1 LYSGKAAT
9 VEYWSYIDPTQLMN
23 SVSFSVG
30 EKADD
35 ARRLQAHAPWGD
47 KTLYWDYGDWRE
59 NGRVSSSYES
69 NIGKWTHVALVSNG
83 YDTMAIYLDGVLAKR
98 STFTGAPELLRQL
111 TIGGNPHSSTWFKG
125 SIRNFR
131 LWNTMRSERQIANS
145 MFEHITEPRPNLLAN
160 YYLDEGKGT
169 QINDALNALMSGSAP
184 TEPMWGEAVTS
195 SLMHAPALVHGRR
208 IVQRGDTARYTRV
221 RVPNAT
227 YTWEVRGGS
236 ILSGQESDEI
246 LVQWNSVDSVGT
258 VVVRRTFAGGC
269 TDETKINVVLP
280 VLVGVQD
287 EVNQSDDIVIMPN
300 PANDVVTIRSEDA
313 AVVTILDL
321 QGRIVA
327 SAEIDQRGAVTVPIE
342 MLAQGTYI
350 VSCATAHGVT
360 TRRLSVQR

>member
-1 LYSGKAAT
+1 MG
-9 VEYWSYIDPTQLMN
+9 
-23 SVSFSVG
+23 
-30 EKADD
+30 DD
-35 ARRLQAHAPWGD
+35 SKRLQAHAPWGD

-59 NGRVSSSYES
+59 SGRVSSSYE
-69 NIGKWTHVALVSNG
+69 NNLGKWTHIALVSNG
-83 YDTMAIYLDGVLAKR
+83 YDTMAIYLDGKLAKR
-98 STFTGAPELLRQL
+98 STFTDAPALLRQL
-111 TIGGNPHSSTWFKG
+111 TIGGNPHTSTWFKG

-145 MFEHITEPRPNLLAN
+145 MFEHIAEPRPNLLAN
-160 YYLDEGKGT
+160 YYMDEGKGT
-169 QINDALNALMSGSAP
+169 QINDALNALMLGSAP
-184 TEPMWGEAVTS
+184 TEPTWGDATAS
-195 SLMHAPALVHGRR
+195 ALMQAPALVYGRR

-258 VVVRRTFAGGC
+258 VIVRRTFAGGC
-269 TDETKINVVLP
+269 ADESKINVVLP

-287 EVNQSDDIVIMPN
+287 EESQSDDVVVMPN

-321 QGRIVA
+321 QGRVVA
-327 SAEIDQRGAVTVPIE
+327 SAEIEQRGAVTVPIE
-342 MLAQGTYI
+342 LFAQGTYI
-350 VSCATAHGVT
+350 VHCATAQGVR